1 MTERLLTFCST
12 MCPTPVFQGPS
23 QRLRPKPFFERHKI
37 SMRPCNMQPKELL
50 HCLDAATPHGISVM
64 GGVTNAAAAFIAA
77 CCAQPTYESVSP
89 TRACHFTMCQLFYA
103 RRFAFYAGAR
113 LPSAHPYQ
121 GAAFALA
128 GQSINASNALSLTR
142 TMRRL
147 MGFQGSR
154 PTCPHPGHLCV
165 PQTSVV

>member
-1 MTERLLTFCST
+1 MQQLHSLQ
-12 MCPTPVFQGPS
+12 PAVHS
-23 QRLRPKPFFERHKI
+23 QRMSLYHQHEHAI
-37 SMRPCNMQPKELL
+37 SQC
-50 HCLDAATPHGISVM
+50 
-64 GGVTNAAAAFIAA
+64 
-77 CCAQPTYESVSP
+77 VS
-89 TRACHFTMCQLFYA
+89 FFYA